1 MIDPAEVAA
10 NVADVRRRIHAA
22 GGGDEVRILAV
33 TKTFPLD
40 AARGALAAGCTA
52 VGENYAQETVAKWAE
67 WQPDEARPSLHFIGH
82 VQTNKVRML
91 APIVEVWQTL
101 DRPSVIDEVAR
112 RAPGA
117 RAYLQVNVTGEP
129 SKSGCE
135 PSDAS
140 ALLGQARSAG
150 LRIEGLMTLGAAGD
164 EAVTLAGFRLLS
176 SIADELGLAERSMG
190 MSGDLELAVQA
201 GATMVRIGSA
211 LFGPRAVSQH

>member
-1 MIDPAEVAA
+1 MIDPAQVAA
-10 NVADVRRRIHAA
+10 NIADVRRRIDAA

-40 AARGALAAGCTA
+40 AARAALAAGCLA
-52 VGENYAQETVAKWAE
+52 VGENYAQEAVAKWAE
-67 WQPDEARPSLHFIGH
+67 WRADEPRPSLHVIGH

-91 APIVEVWQTL
+91 APIVDVWQTL
-101 DRPSVIDEVAR
+101 DRVSVIDEVAR

-129 SKSGCE
+129 AKSGCE
-135 PSDAS
+135 PAETP
-140 ALLGQARSAG
+140 ALLAHARAAG
-150 LRIEGLMTLGAAGD
+150 LRIEGLMTLGVAGD
-164 EAVTLAGFRLLS
+164 DAVTLAGFRLLS

-211 LFGPRAVSQH
+211 LFGPRPVAQP